1 MLDALVLLC
10 TGLLIALGVKTF
22 LVQTFSIPSESM
34 QHTLEIGDVV
44 LVDKLTPWFA
54 AKPARGEVVVFRDP
68 GNWVPP
74 KEKEAE
80 PDSGVVR
87 LFNESLAFVGLRPP
101 SNGQHVI
108 KRVIA
113 VGGDVVECKKDG
125 PVTVNGHALDEPY
138 LYPMNRPC
146 GDKPF
151 GPLTVP
157 RGRIW
162 VMGDHRERSADSRY
176 HLGDEGQ
183 GTVSEGDVVG
193 RALVIAWPFGR
204 WGSI

>member
-1 MLDALVLLC
+1 M
-10 TGLLIALGVKTF
+10 KTF
-22 LVQTFSIPSESM
+22 LVQTFSIPSASM

-54 AKPARGEVVVFRDP
+54 AEPARGEVVVFRDP
-68 GNWVPP
+68 GDWVPP
-74 KEKEAE
+74 EETAR
-80 PDSGVVR
+80 DSGAVK
-87 LFNESLAFVGLRPP
+87 LFGESLAFLGLRPP
-101 SNGQHVI
+101 SNGRHVI

-113 VGGDVVECKKDG
+113 VGGDVVECKSGG

-138 LYPMNRPC
+138 LHPMNRPC

-183 GTVSEGDVVG
+183 GTVSQEDVIG
-193 RALVIAWPFGR
+193 RAFVIAWPFGR
-204 WGSI
+204 WGRL